1 MKPGND
7 TPNLA
12 HSTDRNN
19 KLATE
24 AYDSKKS
31 VSVFGFNRKYSA
43 YINKYDP
50 TSLSKIE
57 TQEDFV
63 FQRKAIISN
72 LMNRRIK
79 LTMPGNFQLTS
90 GFNLNMRIPD
100 FAIKETGNDDNEDR
114 ALSGKYLIIAS
125 RHIIGMEKH
134 ETVLEIASTSSK
146 LGFIPQG
153 TQDQNQQLKTYG
165 SY

>member
-1 MKPGND
+1 
-7 TPNLA
+7 
-12 HSTDRNN
+12 
-19 KLATE
+19 
-24 AYDSKKS
+24 
-31 VSVFGFNRKYSA
+31 
-43 YINKYDP
+43 
-50 TSLSKIE
+50 
-57 TQEDFV
+57 
-63 FQRKAIISN
+63 
-72 LMNRRIK
+72 
-79 LTMPGNFQLTS
+79 
-90 GFNLNMRIPD
+90 MRIPD